1 MIGVRRYPEN
11 AMARVKSRSLSEI
24 TAFLAA
30 LFAGAASAQSYPA
43 KPLRLIVPFTA
54 GAGPDITARLVA
66 GAMTQGLGQPVIAE
80 NRVGAGGRIAAEF
93 VARAAPD
100 GYTLLLGSASTHMV
114 SPHLVKDMPY
124 DPFTSFTPISIAVT
138 PATALVVPASLP
150 VRSMAELVDYA
161 RANPGKIAF
170 GSNGIGSSAH
180 LVGELIKMAAG
191 IDMLHVPFKGA
202 NEVTTAM
209 LSGQVQMQFSSPGAT
224 RAYVTAGKMR
234 LLAILASKRF
244 AGAPELPTLTEALPG
259 YEAVTDWFGF
269 FAPASLPAP
278 ILSRLHGEIVR
289 GLNTPELRAEF
300 DKLTYIIIANT
311 PEEFAALMKRE
322 FQIYA
327 KVIKSVN
334 IPMQ

>member
-1 MIGVRRYPEN
+1 MIEDPMNSRDAMPSGKQILISAIVA
-11 AMARVKSRSLSEI
+11 AMA
-24 TAFLAA
+24 A
-30 LFAGAASAQSYPA
+30 LLAGASAAQTYPA
-43 KPLRLIVPFTA
+43 KPIRLVIPFTA
-54 GAGPDITARLVA
+54 GSGPDLTGRLVA
-66 GAMTQGLGQPVIAE
+66 GAMSQGLGQPVVAE

-100 GYTLLLGSASTHMV
+100 GYTLLLGTASTHMV

-124 DPFTSFTPISIAVT
+124 DPFTSFTPISIAIT

-150 VRSMAELVDYA
+150 ARSMAELVDYA

-191 IDMLHVPFKGA
+191 IEMLHVPFKGA

-224 RAYVTAGKMR
+224 RAYVTGGKMK

-269 FAPASLPAP
+269 FAPASLPPP

-300 DKLTYIIIANT
+300 DKLTYIIVANT

-327 KVIKSVN
+327 KVIKTVN